1 MPDTIGLP
9 KRGTVD
15 ITWVVLLLFLMMFI
29 SFAMGVPVAFA
40 LGGAGVLVILF
51 AWNPGS
57 LTLVALAAVNKLS
70 GFAFLAIP
78 FFIFMGIVLETAGI
92 ADDLFRMMFKWFGQL
107 RGGLAVGTVLICTVF
122 AAMTGV
128 SGAATVTMGVIAL
141 PAMLKRNYQKEISIG
156 CIAAGGA
163 LGILIPP
170 SITMIIYGLIA
181 PESVGKLFAGGVFA
195 GLTLSALFIAYILI
209 RSRLQPHLAPALPM
223 EERGGWRERFVTLKA
238 VIAPIFLVL
247 AVLGSIFGGITSVS
261 EAGAM
266 GALGSLLC
274 AAIYRRLNWDMLKE
288 SCFRTL
294 RLTCM
299 VMWIILGATAF
310 SSFISASGI
319 SRVIGDFVL
328 ALEVNRWTILVGI
341 QLVLIL
347 MGMIMET
354 TGIIMVTVP
363 IFVPIIKALG
373 FDPVWFGVL
382 FVVNTEMA
390 FLTPPFGYNLFYM
403 RAVVPEGITMIDIY
417 RSIIPFVGLQA
428 IGLVLCM
435 FFPAIILWLPS
446 IIFNFT
452 PLM

>member
-1 MPDTIGLP
+1 MG
-9 KRGTVD
+9 
-15 ITWVVLLLFLMMFI
+15 ITYVVFLLFIIMFI
-29 SFAMGVPVAFA
+29 SFGLGVPVAFA
-40 LGGAGVLVILF
+40 LGGAGVLITLLF
-51 AWNPGS
+51 WSPGA
-57 LTLVALAAVNKLS
+57 LALVALQAVDKMA

-78 FFIFMGIVLETAGI
+78 FFIFMGIVLETAGL
-92 ADDLFRMMFKWFGQL
+92 ADDLFHMMHNWFGQL
-107 RGGLAVGTVLICTVF
+107 KGGLAVGTVLICTIF

-156 CIAAGGA
+156 CISAGGA

-195 GLTLSALFIAYILI
+195 GLTLSALFIGYILI
-209 RSRLQPHLAPALPM
+209 RAGLQPHLAPPLPP
-223 EERGGWRERFVTLKA
+223 EERGGWRDRFISLKS
-238 VIAPIFLVL
+238 VIAPVFLIIC
-247 AVLGSIFGGITSVS
+247 VLGTIFGGITSVS

-266 GALGSLLC
+266 GAAGSLLC
-274 AAIYRRLNWDMLKE
+274 AAIYRRLNWNMLKE

-310 SSFISASGI
+310 SSFVSWSGVSKI
-319 SRVIGDFVL
+319 IGEFVMG
-328 ALEVNRWTILVGI
+328 LEVNRWLILVGI
-341 QLVLIL
+341 QIILVIL
-347 MGMIMET
+347 GMIMET

-363 IFVPIIKALG
+363 LFVPIIIALG
-373 FDPVWFGVL
+373 FDPVWYGVL
-382 FVVNTEMA
+382 FIVNMEMG

-417 RSIIPFVGLQA
+417 RSIVPFVFLQA

-435 FFPAIILWLPS
+435 VFPRIITWLPS
-446 IIFNFT
+446 VIFNYK
-452 PLM
+452 PLMF

>member
-1 MPDTIGLP
+1 MEIQY
-9 KRGTVD
+9 
-15 ITWVVLLLFLMMFI
+15 IVLLLFLMMFI
-29 SFAMGVPVAFA
+29 SFGLGVPVAFA
-40 LGGAGVLVILF
+40 LGGAGVIVILF
-51 AWNPGS
+51 AWNPGA
-57 LTLVALAAVNKLS
+57 LTMVALAAVDKLS

-78 FFIFMGIVLETAGI
+78 FFIFMGIVLETAGL
-92 ADDLFRMMFKWFGQL
+92 ADDLFRMMFKWLGQL
-107 RGGLAVGTVLICTVF
+107 RGGLAVGTVLICTIF

-141 PAMLKRNYQKEISIG
+141 PAMLKRGYQKEISIG

-195 GLTLSALFIAYILI
+195 GLTLSALFIVYILI
-209 RSRLQPHLAPALPM
+209 RSRLQPHLAPPLPP
-223 EERGGWRERFVTLKA
+223 EERGGWSERFGTLKA
-238 VIAPIFLVL
+238 VIAPIFLIIC
-247 AVLGSIFGGITSVS
+247 VLGTIFGGITSVS

-266 GALGSLLC
+266 GAAGSLLC
-274 AAIYRRLNWDMLKE
+274 AAIYRRLNWSMLKE

-310 SSFISASGI
+310 STFISASGI
-319 SRVIGDFVL
+319 SRTIGDFVL
-328 ALEVNRWTILVGI
+328 ALEVNRWLIVIGIEIVLVI
-341 QLVLIL
+341 
-347 MGMIMET
+347 MGMVMET

-382 FVVNTEMA
+382 FIVNMEMG

-403 RAVVPEGITMIDIY
+403 RAVVPEGITMLDIY
-417 RSIIPFVGLQA
+417 KSIVPFVLLQA
-428 IGLVLCM
+428 IGLALCM
-435 FFPAIILWLPS
+435 LLPRIITWLPS
-446 IIFNFT
+446 IIFNYT
-452 PLM
+452 PLMF